1 VRKFE
6 PAIPVTKHVQKQ
18 PERTAVGT
26 SDQRIMVSYR
36 QLDALARSVM
46 AQLSRLGLKRG
57 NTVAVVSDNS
67 VEFVLGFFAIVSSGA
82 RVAPL
87 NPALTSTVR
96 GQSKPAS
103 KGRN

>member
-1 VRKFE
+1 
-6 PAIPVTKHVQKQ
+6 
-18 PERTAVGT
+18 
-26 SDQRIMVSYR
+26 MVSYR